1 MILSDRRGADGAR
14 AGLQGD
20 ALNAPHEGA
29 DGAEDRRRAALALHA
44 LARRDQRWVLDRLA
58 PAQRR
63 LVSGLLGELRALRIP
78 ADAALLKSLRAP
90 EAARKPRA
98 DADTQAPASPE
109 VVAGWLVGERPFVVA
124 ACLLDLAPAR
134 QDQVLARLAPSQAA
148 AARTLMAGGLEQ
160 AHALRQAVR
169 AAVQARHAHAAHT
182 PAQPGSWRDRLRAL
196 LPSWSR
202 A

>member
-1 MILSDRRGADGAR
+1 MS
-14 AGLQGD
+14 
-20 ALNAPHEGA
+20 APHEGA
-29 DGAEDRRRAALALHA
+29 DGTENRRRAALALHA
-44 LARRDQRWVLDRLA
+44 LAGRDQRWVLDRLA

-78 ADAALLKSLRAP
+78 ADVALLKSLRGPAAAP
-90 EAARKPRA
+90 QPRA
-98 DADTQAPASPE
+98 DMPAQAQATPE
-109 VVAGWLVGERPFVVA
+109 VIAGWLVGERPFVVA

-134 QDQVLARLAPSQAA
+134 QDLVLARLTPSQAA

-169 AAVQARHAHAAHT
+169 VAVQARHAHAAHT
-182 PAQPGSWRDRLRAL
+182 PVGPGNWRDKLRTL

>member
-1 MILSDRRGADGAR
+1 MSLPGRRDAEGAR
-14 AGLQGD
+14 AGLLGES
-20 ALNAPHEGA
+20 LSAPHEGA
-29 DGAEDRRRAALALHA
+29 QGTEDRRRAALAIHA
-44 LARRDQRWVLDRLA
+44 LAGRDQRWVLNRLA

-78 ADAALLKSLRAP
+78 ADVALLKSLRAP
-90 EAARKPRA
+90 DAAPQPRT
-98 DADTQAPASPE
+98 DADTQAQATPE
-109 VVAGWLVGERPFVVA
+109 VIAGWLVGEQPFVVA

-169 AAVQARHAHAAHT
+169 AAVQARHAHAANP
-182 PAQPGSWRDRLRAL
+182 PARPGNWRDKLWNL
-196 LPSWSR
+196 LPSWGH

>member
-1 MILSDRRGADGAR
+1 MIPHSRHGADG
-14 AGLQGD
+14 D
-20 ALNAPHEGA
+20 PVT
-29 DGAEDRRRAALALHA
+29 EDPRRAALALHA

-90 EAARKPRA
+90 ATAPRPRTDAQPPARL
-98 DADTQAPASPE
+98 E
-109 VVAGWLVGERPFVVA
+109 VLGEWLAREQPFVVA
-124 ACLLDLAPAR
+124 ACLLDLAR
-134 QDQVLARLAPSQAA
+134 DQQDQVLARLAPSQAT

-160 AHALRQAVR
+160 AHALRAAVR
-169 AAVQARHAHAAHT
+169 ASLQARHAQAGSA
-182 PAQPGSWRDRLRAL
+182 PGRPDGWRARLRAL
-196 LPSWSR
+196 WSR